1 MNENLKEKLFKILE
15 EESKDIRKSKED
27 IKIKVARANEV
38 INLAKIIL
46 NYQELEPT
54 LVKYFKEKAEK
65 EKWSDENE
73 K

>member
-38 INLAKIIL
+38 INLVKIL
-46 NYQELEPT
+46 FNYEELEPI
-54 LVKYFKEKAEK
+54 LSKYFKEKAEK
-65 EKWSDENE
+65 EKWSDE